1 MYVAI
6 IPDRGSP
13 PAILLRESYR
23 EDGKPRNR
31 TLANL
36 SGWPGERIELL
47 RAVLRGER
55 LLPAADALQIVRALP
70 HGHVLAAVTTAR
82 RIELDALLPRRAPQ
96 RRRDLAFALIIARL
110 LDPAAKLAT
119 ARMLDPATASHSL
132 GEVLGLGSVTA
143 GEVYAT
149 LDWLGGEQGFIEASL
164 ARRHLRNGTLL
175 LYDVT
180 STYLEGRCCELARYG
195 YSRDHRR
202 DRPQLVIGL
211 LCAADGCPVAVEV
224 FEGNTADPATLSTQ
238 IDKLKRRF
246 NLHRVVMVG
255 DRGMLTEARI
265 NQTLRPAG
273 LDWITALRA
282 PAIKALAADDG
293 PLQLSLFDDRDMA
306 EITSPEYPGERL
318 VVCRNPLLAAER
330 ARKRDELL
338 AATEADLARIQTRVQ
353 RVRLPLRGAAEIG
366 KALGAVF
373 GQRKVAKHFTTTITD
388 GSFSFARNHAAIAA
402 EGALDGIYVLRTNLP
417 TQSDATACVRAYKS
431 LAGVERAFRSMKTV
445 DLELR
450 PVFHWTARRVRAH
463 VLLCMLAY
471 YLEWHMR
478 RRLAPILFDEHDP
491 VARDAQ
497 RTSPVAKAKP
507 SPAASRKAASK
518 RTDPIHGGTLPVHS
532 FRTLLADL
540 ATLTRNRVQFGADR
554 QETLLAAPTK
564 LQRTALNMLGIT
576 QLA

>member
-1 MYVAI
+1 
-6 IPDRGSP
+6 
-13 PAILLRESYR
+13 
-23 EDGKPRNR
+23 
-31 TLANL
+31 
-36 SGWPGERIELL
+36 
-47 RAVLRGER
+47 
-55 LLPAADALQIVRALP
+55 
-70 HGHVLAAVTTAR
+70 
-82 RIELDALLPRRAPQ
+82 
-96 RRRDLAFALIIARL
+96 
-110 LDPAAKLAT
+110 
-119 ARMLDPATASHSL
+119 
-132 GEVLGLGSVTA
+132 
-143 GEVYAT
+143 
-149 LDWLGGEQGFIEASL
+149 
-164 ARRHLRNGTLL
+164 
-175 LYDVT
+175 
-180 STYLEGRCCELARYG
+180 
-195 YSRDHRR
+195 
-202 DRPQLVIGL
+202 
-211 LCAADGCPVAVEV
+211 
-224 FEGNTADPATLSTQ
+224 
-238 IDKLKRRF
+238 
-246 NLHRVVMVG
+246 
-255 DRGMLTEARI
+255 
-265 NQTLRPAG
+265 
-273 LDWITALRA
+273 
-282 PAIKALAADDG
+282 
-293 PLQLSLFDDRDMA
+293 
-306 EITSPEYPGERL
+306 
-318 VVCRNPLLAAER
+318 
-330 ARKRDELL
+330 
-338 AATEADLARIQTRVQ
+338 
-353 RVRLPLRGAAEIG
+353 
-366 KALGAVF
+366 
-373 GQRKVAKHFTTTITD
+373 VAKHFTTTVTD

-518 RTDPIHGGTLPVHS
+518 RTDPIHGETLPVHS